1 MNLNKNSDIA
11 LLGVASD
18 LGGPV
23 GGARL
28 GPSAI
33 RYAHVQEKI
42 EDLGYHVIDEGDL
55 YSEKLLRPIT
65 SKSNLKFL
73 DEIADLNQRSYEKV
87 SSIIEEGRFPLILGG
102 DHSMAIGT
110 IAGVRDHY
118 QNLGVIWIDAH
129 GDINTQDSSPTGNIH
144 GMPVAVNMGY
154 GHEKLT
160 AIGGERKLDPAKFV
174 YIAARDLDEGER
186 EIIKK
191 LGIATFTMHDVDEQG
206 MPAIIEQ
213 AIEIASS
220 GTDGVHLSFD
230 VDSIDPKIVQG
241 TGTKVDNGLTVR
253 EARFALE
260 KLYESEK
267 IVSAE
272 FVETNPLLDLYNQT
286 AEITVSL
293 IESLLGK
300 TLI

>member
-1 MNLNKNSDIA
+1 MNINTDSDIS
-11 LLGVASD
+11 LLGIASD
-18 LGGPV
+18 LGGPI
-23 GGARL
+23 GGSRL
-28 GPSAI
+28 GPAAI

-42 EDLGYHVIDEGDL
+42 EDLGYQVIDEGDL
-55 YSEKLLRPIT
+55 YSKKLLRPIT
-65 SKSNLKFL
+65 SKSNLKYL
-73 DEIADLNQRSYEKV
+73 DEIADLSQRSYEKV
-87 SSIIEEGRFPLILGG
+87 SSILADGRFPLILGG
-102 DHSMAIGT
+102 DHSMSIGT
-110 IAGVRDHY
+110 IAGIREHYRD
-118 QNLGVIWIDAH
+118 LGVIWIDAH

-154 GHEKLT
+154 GHKKLT
-160 AIGGERKLDPAKFV
+160 SIGGDHRLDPTKFV

-191 LGIATFTMHDVDEQG
+191 LGITTFTMHEVDEQG
-206 MPAIIEQ
+206 MAAVIKQ
-213 AIEIASS
+213 AIEIASKD
-220 GTDGVHLSFD
+220 TDGIHLSFD

-267 IVSAE
+267 IISAE
-272 FVETNPLLDLYNQT
+272 FVETNPLLDLYNHT